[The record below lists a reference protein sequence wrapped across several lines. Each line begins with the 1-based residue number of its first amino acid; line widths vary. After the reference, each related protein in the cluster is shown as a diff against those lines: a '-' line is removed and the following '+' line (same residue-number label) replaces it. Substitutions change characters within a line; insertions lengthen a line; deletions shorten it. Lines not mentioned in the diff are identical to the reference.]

1 MGPFNMPWLTFAAFV
16 VTAVSILLAVVW
28 AALDRE
34 PKDGEI

>member
-16 VTAVSILLAVVW
+16 VTAASIVLAIVW

-34 PKDGEI
+34 RGDGEI